1 MDTGFRG
8 AFVLSWQQTETDG
21 IAGAS
26 LRDVVPGATWRWSGA
41 ALRVD
46 GPDAVLLLGG
56 DGGLADLH
64 RRAARAARRMLGLV
78 AEAARLPGPPSPSL
92 KSPGLPAADE
102 PDTLGRAFTVTDGR
116 QRHVLTLISVP
127 ETGARLLLCRNG
139 LPPRDRDLWV
149 LRLEAEPL
157 RRAPP
162 RPMPGLAPD
171 ARISTPEGPRPLWS
185 LRPGDRV
192 LTRDSGAQE
201 IVWMGVQRL
210 QPARLHLL
218 PGLRP
223 VRLRGQGAAADL
235 LVSPSQRLLVRGP
248 ATEALFNS
256 PEVLVLAA
264 DLCDGRTIRPDR
276 QMREARYVQIML
288 DRHEIIYAN
297 GFGIGSYDPA
307 EAGPERIGDPA
318 RRCLTAAEA
327 AILQHDLA
335 A

>member
-8 AFVLSWQQTETDG
+8 AFVISWQQTETDG
-21 IAGAS
+21 IPGAD
-26 LRDVVPGATWRWSGA
+26 LRDVGAGSVWRWSGA

-56 DGGLADLH
+56 DAGMADLH
-64 RRAARAARRMLGLV
+64 RRAGRVARRMLGLV
-78 AEAARLPGPPSPSL
+78 PGSAQGAMMGAEDDDAPG
-92 KSPGLPAADE
+92 A
-102 PDTLGRAFTVTDGR
+102 LGRAFTVTDGR
-116 QRHVLTLISVP
+116 QSHMLTLISVP
-127 ETGARLLLCRNG
+127 ETGARLLLCRNS

-149 LRLEAEPL
+149 VRLEQQRP
-157 RRAPP
+157 RAPQAVP
-162 RPMPGLAPD
+162 PMPGLAPD
-171 ARISTPEGPRPLWS
+171 ARMSTPEGIRPLWS
-185 LRPGDRV
+185 LRPGDRL

-201 IVWMGVQRL
+201 IVWMGAQRL
-210 QPARLHLL
+210 QPARLQLM
-218 PGLRP
+218 PGLWP
-223 VRLRGQGAAADL
+223 VRLRGAAGDL
-235 LVSPSQRLLVRGP
+235 RVSPSQRLLVRGA

-256 PEVLVLAA
+256 PEVLVAAA
-264 DLCDGRTIRPDR
+264 DLCDGAAIRQDR
-276 QMREARYVQIML
+276 APREISYVQIML

-307 EAGPERIGDPA
+307 EIGGDGFAPA